1 MKFYL
6 KLLYG
11 FFSCPVVVTYLYL
24 FFLFFFFLFFFFFF
38 FSSVTLINRALRV
51 MVAQGSLTIRR
62 CESRYLVLEC

>member
-24 FFLFFFFLFFFFFF
+24 FIFYLFCPVFNFFFP
-38 FSSVTLINRALRV
+38 SVTLINRALRV
-51 MVAQGSLTIRR
+51 VVAQGSLTIRR